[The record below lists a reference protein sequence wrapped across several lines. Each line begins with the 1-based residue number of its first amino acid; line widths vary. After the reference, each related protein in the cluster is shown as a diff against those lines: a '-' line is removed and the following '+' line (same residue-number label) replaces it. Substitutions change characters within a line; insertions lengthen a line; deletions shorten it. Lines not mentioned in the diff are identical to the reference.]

1 MPEDLN
7 TRTNRKC
14 SYCVTIGMLL
24 FYQAQGACEGT
35 LDTRSHSV
43 RPCLCCAWECG
54 TLTVNDLFVNK
65 RHIQDRK

>member
-35 LDTRSHSV
+35 LDTMSV
-43 RPCLCCAWECG
+43 LCMGMWD
-54 TLTVNDLFVNK
+54 TNSK
-65 RHIQDRK
+65 